1 MHIDLYSTVQ
11 YYHIHAAV
19 KFHRV
24 TVIVIKIHGLMYS
37 VVAGFR
43 LSAAL
48 MVPHY
53 GVSIT
58 NFVMSLNPLH
68 KPTLPSQH
76 TCTLC
81 SYNPSCVQCA

>member
-48 MVPHY
+48 MVPLRGLYNKLRH
-53 GVSIT
+53 VTESIAQAYT
-58 NFVMSLNPLH
+58 TFTTHM
-68 KPTLPSQH
+68 H
-76 TCTLC
+76 T
-81 SYNPSCVQCA
+81 V